1 MKAALSFKWAL
12 VKENKKYLFLS
23 LTLLLIFLIV
33 ASTFFLSSRGQSLN
47 PDEGSVSMAM
57 SAYESELA
65 SLRLKLSKGQI
76 TEEVYLRLS
85 SRLNFFLNSGKIES
99 QFVNPGNLIAGHELS
114 SLCLFLQGKILPSL
128 GFLFGCFSG
137 TFVFASDFSS
147 GRIKNVFCLS
157 SARTKQFKDFLFV
170 ALLFAL
176 FVPLSLCLLLF
187 FLASPLWDEEI
198 LHWFNLSFYSQKVFS
213 YSLSQLANVTL
224 LSLLGLSLSS
234 LLGSKAKNTFL
245 GFSLP
250 SLLYLVSFAFS
261 FILSSEAPNG
271 FQEIW
276 PSLVPLGGFAW
287 CSGNGQTPAYWIHLS
302 VSVLTNIALVFSWR
316 AIYIRSDL

>member
-23 LTLLLIFLIV
+23 FGTLLVFLIAV
-33 ASTFFLSSRGQSLN
+33 SAAFLSSRGQSLN
-47 PDEGSVSMAM
+47 PDEGSISMGL
-57 SAYESELA
+57 SAYESELG
-65 SLRLKLSKGQI
+65 SLGLKLSKGQI
-76 TEEVYLRLS
+76 TQEVYLRLS

-99 QFVNPGNLIAGHELS
+99 QFVNPGNLIAGCEFP
-114 SLCLFLQGKILPSL
+114 SLCLFLQGRILPSL

-157 SARTKQFKDFLFV
+157 STRTKQFKEFLLV

-176 FVPLSLCLLLF
+176 FAPLFLCLLLF
-187 FLASPLWDEEI
+187 FLASPLWGEEI
-198 LHWFNLSFYSQKVFS
+198 AHWFNQSCYSQKVFS
-213 YSLSQLANVTL
+213 YSLSQFANVAL
-224 LSLLGLSLSS
+224 LSLLGLFFSS
-234 LLGSKAKNTFL
+234 ILGSKTKNAFL

-250 SLLYLVSFAFS
+250 SLLYLISFAFA
-261 FILSSEAPNG
+261 FGLSSEAPNG

-276 PSLVPLGGFAW
+276 PSFVPLGGFAW
-287 CSGNGQTPAYWIHLS
+287 CSGNGQTPVYWIHLS
-302 VSVLTNIALVFSWR
+302 ISALTNIASFFAWR
-316 AIYIRSDL
+316 SFYVRADL